1 MLHESIY
8 TINGCLC
15 MFGSMGDQTNLD
27 RIDTQIVD
35 ELQRDARIPLRD
47 LAEIVG
53 VAASTCSERIRRL
66 QRRGIITGF
75 HAEVELEALGRPVQA
90 LVATQVRPLNRQII
104 DRFYR
109 EALEMPE
116 VMAVFVLAG
125 GDDFLLHVGVRDVQQ
140 LHAFLVDTLS
150 NRKEVT
156 EFRSSIIYTHGQKR
170 SLENLRALDA
180 PAAQGAAGAARTSR
194 TPSR

>member
-1 MLHESIY
+1 MGSMLHESRPG
-8 TINGCLC
+8 INDALC
-15 MFGSMGDQTNLD
+15 MFGSMGTGPNLD

-140 LHAFLVDTLS
+140 LHAFLVDTQAMIAGHRADDEAL
-150 NRKEVT
+150 
-156 EFRSSIIYTHGQKR
+156 
-170 SLENLRALDA
+170 LR
-180 PAAQGAAGAARTSR
+180 TF
-194 TPSR
+194 

>member
-1 MLHESIY
+1 MATKANI
-8 TINGCLC
+8 
-15 MFGSMGDQTNLD
+15 D
-27 RIDTQIVD
+27 RIDAQIVD

-66 QRRGIITGF
+66 QRQGVITGF
-75 HAEVELEALGRPVQA
+75 HAEVDLEALGRPVQA
-90 LVATQVRPLNRQII
+90 LVATQIRPLNRQVI

-109 EALEMPE
+109 DALEMPE

-125 GDDFLLHVGVRDVQQ
+125 GDDFLLHVGVGDVQQ

-170 SLENLRALDA
+170 SLENLRGLDA
-180 PAAQGAAGAARTSR
+180 ASTQAAAGAPRISR
-194 TPSR
+194 RPSR